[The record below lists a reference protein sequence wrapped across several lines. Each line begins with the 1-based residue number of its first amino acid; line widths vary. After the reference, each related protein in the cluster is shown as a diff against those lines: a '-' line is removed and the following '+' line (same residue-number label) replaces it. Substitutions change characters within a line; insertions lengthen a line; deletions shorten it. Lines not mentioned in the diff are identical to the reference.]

1 MEHNNFASIE
11 GENMILCDA
20 DNSASTEFN
29 MPDVETMM
37 EEVSQPMDMEE
48 ENAIHRAVLE
58 PLRTLMDVDTTV
70 VLRQMPSAEA
80 TSPRVVVE
88 SSAERVRTRKP
99 RGPYRRYTAH
109 QIERLFYY
117 VIEQGKTA
125 KDAAL
130 LTGIDI
136 RTAQHYIKKCN
147 DDEERRLRKW

>member
-58 PLRTLMDVDTTV
+58 PLRTLMDIDTTV

-88 SSAERVRTRKP
+88 SSAERVRTRIP
-99 RGPYRRYTAH
+99 RRPYRRYTAH

-117 VIEQGKTA
+117 VIEQGNTA

-130 LTGIDI
+130 LTGTNVS
-136 RTAQHYIKKCN
+136 TAKNYIKKYN
-147 DDEERRLRKW
+147 D